1 MWPDRKHL
9 RSGEVYIDRQLLTK
23 HGPGRGL
30 DLARH
35 CRPTQSINGQ
45 RVRLNRRSPF
55 SVGLITLTSTRVVYK
70 VERAA
75 LHPRQ

>member
-9 RSGEVYIDRQLLTK
+9 RSGQVYIDRQLLTK

-35 CRPTQSINGQ
+35 
-45 RVRLNRRSPF
+45 RRPF

-75 LHPRQ
+75 LHPHQ

>member
-1 MWPDRKHL
+1 MWPDHKLL

-35 CRPTQSINGQ
+35 CRPTRSIN
-45 RVRLNRRSPF
+45 RRHV
-55 SVGLITLTSTRVVYK
+55 SVGLITLTSTRVVGLYK